1 MTHHISFRSG
11 VHAVERS
18 TDFLSVGDDHVFQG
32 FLSASLF
39 VIIDTAVLLR
49 QPMQETEY
57 ISWGNNHTFMQMKT
71 TIISLLYTTANLRK
85 YKPDNGQLQEAYFKN
100 VSSVETFYLECDSPH
115 LQPPSSLCA
124 SSSFVLHV
132 QHRFLF
138 FWIGLSTGRNTSPL
152 SSSSFS

>member
-49 QPMQETEY
+49 QPMQETEH

-71 TIISLLYTTANLRK
+71 TIISLPYTTADLRK
-85 YKPDNGQLQEAYFKN
+85 YKPDNGQLQEAYFTCLP
-100 VSSVETFYLECDSPH
+100 VQAFYLECYSPH
-115 LQPPSSLCA
+115 LQPPSSL
-124 SSSFVLHV
+124 
-132 QHRFLF
+132 
-138 FWIGLSTGRNTSPL
+138 
-152 SSSSFS
+152 